1 MFDSTCSA
9 GHSWSKKVPVWK
21 PGKLFLGAAAVVGL
35 PGVPPPAAE
44 VSVSRKDGRFDG
56 LKSLQMEL
64 QVWVSNKFQ
73 NKNYATWSLTRLW
86 KKSISF
92 LQPFTTC
99 SIVFFSFCV
108 ALISDIC
115 PWPSLAREVNQV
127 CYTFFPGI
135 QLLKSC
141 HRYAPFKSSA

>member
-1 MFDSTCSA
+1 MFDSTC
-9 GHSWSKKVPVWK
+9 SKKVPVWK

-92 LQPFTTC
+92 LQPFTS
-99 SIVFFSFCV
+99 SIGFFLFVLLLDQIFAHDRVLQEKSIKSVTHSFLV
-108 ALISDIC
+108 SNFWNLVTDML
-115 PWPSLAREVNQV
+115 PSNLQ
-127 CYTFFPGI
+127 P
-135 QLLKSC
+135 S
-141 HRYAPFKSSA
+141 